1 LERLKAAGRG
11 TGGREGGRQ
20 DAPLSAQDAELQERM
35 LSLSQRFEE
44 DRAVILSQEEELRQV
59 KDSLH

>member
-1 LERLKAAGRG
+1 
-11 TGGREGGRQ
+11 
-20 DAPLSAQDAELQERM
+20 M